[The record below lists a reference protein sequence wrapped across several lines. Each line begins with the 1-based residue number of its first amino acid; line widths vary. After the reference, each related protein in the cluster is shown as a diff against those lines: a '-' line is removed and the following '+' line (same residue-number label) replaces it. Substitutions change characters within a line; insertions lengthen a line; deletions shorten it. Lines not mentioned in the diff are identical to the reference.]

1 MAEDT
6 DPHEI
11 QEQIEQLETAAGK
24 WRTWLAL
31 TTALIAVVAA
41 VVSLVSGYY
50 ADRSLLE
57 KNNAVLL
64 QNQASNPWSYYQA
77 KGVKKNVAEGFADM
91 RNDEKLKKEVERYA
105 AQQEEIKGKAEKLEE
120 QVKEANDLSGEL
132 FEKHHRLA
140 MGVTFLQIAIALSAM
155 SALLNRKSFWIF
167 SVITSSIGIVFA
179 CLGVFS

>member
-1 MAEDT
+1 MAEEI
-6 DPHEI
+6 DPQEI
-11 QEQIEQLETAAGK
+11 REQIEQFEEAAGK

-41 VVSLVSGYY
+41 VISLASGYY

-64 QNQASNPWSYYQA
+64 QSQASDQWSYYQA
-77 KGVKKNVAEGFADM
+77 KGVKKNVAEGFADL
-91 RNDEKLKKEVERYA
+91 RSDEKLKKEAERYA
-105 AQQEEIKGKAEKLEE
+105 TQQEEIKAKAEEIE
-120 QVKEANDLSGEL
+120 HQVKEANTLSGEL

-155 SALLNRKSFWIF
+155 SALLNRKSFWVL
-167 SVITSSIGIVFA
+167 SVITSVIGIAFA
-179 CLGVFS
+179 CVGVYS

>member
-1 MAEDT
+1 MEEET
-6 DPHEI
+6 NPREI
-11 QEQIEQLETAAGK
+11 QEQIEQLEKAAGE

-64 QNQASNPWSYYQA
+64 QSQASDQWSYYQA
-77 KGVKKNVAEGFADM
+77 KGVKRNMAEEFADL
-91 RNDEKLKKEVERYA
+91 RKDEKLRQEVERYA
-105 AQQEEIKGKAEKLEE
+105 GQQEEIKVKAEQLEE
-120 QVKEANDLSGEL
+120 QVKEANALSSEL

-155 SALLNRKSFWIF
+155 SALLNRKSFWVL
-167 SVITSSIGIVFA
+167 SMLACVAGVIFA
-179 CLGVFS
+179 CVGVFS

>member
-1 MAEDT
+1 MADEF

-11 QEQIEQLETAAGK
+11 QEQIEKLEEAAGK

-41 VVSLVSGYY
+41 VISLVSGYY

-64 QNQASNPWSYYQA
+64 QSKASDQWSYYQA
-77 KGVKKNVAEGFADM
+77 KGVKKNVAEGFANLQ
-91 RNDEKLKKEVERYA
+91 NDEKQKKEVERYA
-105 AQQEEIKGKAEKLEE
+105 GQQEEIKTKAEELEH
-120 QVKEANDLSGEL
+120 QVQEANDLSSEL

-155 SALLNRKSFWIF
+155 SALMNRKSFWVLSI
-167 SVITSSIGIVFA
+167 ITCAVGIVFA
-179 CLGVFS
+179 CVGMFC